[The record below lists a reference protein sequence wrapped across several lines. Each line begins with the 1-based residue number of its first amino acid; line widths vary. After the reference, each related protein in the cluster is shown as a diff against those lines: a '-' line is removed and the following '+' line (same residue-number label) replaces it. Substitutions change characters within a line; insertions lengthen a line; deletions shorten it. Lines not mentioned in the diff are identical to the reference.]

1 MKAKQKSFISSNNSK
16 NLNIR
21 PNSSNRSK
29 ISQRQLIRIKNS
41 FSELYPPITLTMPK
55 TRKASHMG
63 NLITKEELYEENM
76 QLKNIIKKLKKE
88 LEDAR
93 TNLFKKGLELD
104 EKEKIIN
111 DCNKVNVTE
120 KEHEINLNKAKEN
133 SLLSKCKKSYMKMK
147 LNFEE
152 ACKENE
158 LLKMNI
164 KLTNLKEYQIQ
175 IDTYKKEMEK
185 LRKLYLNTKE
195 NNLKVFE
202 ELNGLKEIKN
212 EYMNQHSLI
221 NTITKKCQD
230 LNDEINKLKEE
241 NNMLK
246 NEIEKNQ
253 RMQKRLRQKN
263 IKLKI
268 SNDKYMKMKK
278 MQEGSL
284 MNNKDHINKLNNLEK
299 DLANYKDLYEKQN
312 YEYNRILNN
321 RNKQNSNIINP
332 DLIKGV
338 NFLKSK
344 VIEKRIENNQEEL
357 YKSLFKE
364 EKIKN
369 NILMKYLK
377 ENGIDT
383 QKILKENGYDGI
395 IHREQIIKHQSSNNF
410 TDLNNSQN
418 TKCATSK
425 ENKENNFERSKNL
438 NRTQSNLDFKYN
450 NHLNTEESKS
460 NINNRQSF
468 SQEQF
473 KEKTEEMA
481 DSQNSDFYRQ
491 ESFKKD
497 NQFFTLSHVFMK
509 NLEARHIT
517 KDIFINKI
525 KEISKS
531 FENKD
536 KITKEDFLK
545 PFVNLFIDLMKV
557 TDDKDIVIIQEF
569 LSNLIDETEGDCN
582 KFFYELIDITHN
594 IIDYTL
600 IENEEDVLNL
610 FAYELMP
617 HKEKLKSLLGK
628 FDNNLITFDSLRN
641 IFDELKIKFNNEY
654 YQYLLFKMKENAP
667 EKSSIFSLN
676 YQFILDILEREIIL
690 NSNNDIQN
698 LSDNTNKDENRIN
711 EEDNESE
718 DNKINLQISLIFKE
732 LKQALINNKTNFE
745 EECKSI
751 IQNLDFDNKKINLID
766 KEEFFN
772 ILQKY
777 KIEVEENI
785 KQVIFMMFKLENN
798 ALEISQNDITLMD
811 YDKILSFLKN

>member
-1 MKAKQKSFISSNNSK
+1 
-16 NLNIR
+16 
-21 PNSSNRSK
+21 
-29 ISQRQLIRIKNS
+29 
-41 FSELYPPITLTMPK
+41 
-55 TRKASHMG
+55 
-63 NLITKEELYEENM
+63 M

-195 NNLKVFE
+195 NNSKVFE
-202 ELNGLKEIKN
+202 ELNGLKEIKS

-383 QKILKENGYDGI
+383 QKILKENRYDGI

-410 TDLNNSQN
+410 SDLNNSQN
-418 TKCATSK
+418 TK
-425 ENKENNFERSKNL
+425 
-438 NRTQSNLDFKYN
+438 
-450 NHLNTEESKS
+450 
-460 NINNRQSF
+460 
-468 SQEQF
+468 
-473 KEKTEEMA
+473 
-481 DSQNSDFYRQ
+481 NS
-491 ESFKKD
+491 
-497 NQFFTLSHVFMK
+497 T
-509 NLEARHIT
+509 
-517 KDIFINKI
+517 
-525 KEISKS
+525 
-531 FENKD
+531 
-536 KITKEDFLK
+536 
-545 PFVNLFIDLMKV
+545 
-557 TDDKDIVIIQEF
+557 
-569 LSNLIDETEGDCN
+569 
-582 KFFYELIDITHN
+582 
-594 IIDYTL
+594 
-600 IENEEDVLNL
+600 
-610 FAYELMP
+610 
-617 HKEKLKSLLGK
+617 
-628 FDNNLITFDSLRN
+628 
-641 IFDELKIKFNNEY
+641 
-654 YQYLLFKMKENAP
+654 
-667 EKSSIFSLN
+667 
-676 YQFILDILEREIIL
+676 
-690 NSNNDIQN
+690 
-698 LSDNTNKDENRIN
+698 
-711 EEDNESE
+711 
-718 DNKINLQISLIFKE
+718 
-732 LKQALINNKTNFE
+732 
-745 EECKSI
+745 
-751 IQNLDFDNKKINLID
+751 
-766 KEEFFN
+766 
-772 ILQKY
+772 
-777 KIEVEENI
+777 
-785 KQVIFMMFKLENN
+785 
-798 ALEISQNDITLMD
+798 
-811 YDKILSFLKN
+811 